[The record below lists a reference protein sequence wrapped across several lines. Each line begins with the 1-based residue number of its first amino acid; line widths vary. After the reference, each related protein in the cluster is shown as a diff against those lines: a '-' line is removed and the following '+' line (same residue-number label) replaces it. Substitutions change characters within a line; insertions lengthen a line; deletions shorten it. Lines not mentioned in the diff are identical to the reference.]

1 MTRQGLQQ
9 RHASGCT
16 RRGRCECPW
25 RASVYSA
32 TDGRQIKK
40 TFPSRAAALA
50 WREDTRVA
58 VRRRELRAPTG
69 ETLKQAADAFLGAAK
84 SGVARPRSGG
94 EYRPAT
100 LRSFERQLRLRVLP
114 QLGARKLSSIDRVT
128 LQDFVAQMLAD
139 GLSPALIEATC
150 TPLRAIFARA
160 VERQQLAMNPCLGLR
175 LPSERKRRERI
186 APPEECR
193 KLIEALRASD
203 RALWATL
210 LYAGLRRGEA
220 MALRIEDVDLAAGVI
235 HVRASWDQYAGR
247 GETKSGRDRRVPIT
261 AELRR
266 YLAGHLL
273 ALDWSDGL
281 IFGVSAVSPFKPTG
295 IGFRAGVDWRRAGVE
310 RITPHECRHT
320 FASLMIAAGV
330 NAKALSEFLGH
341 ANIGITLDTYGHL
354 MPGAEDEAAELLDG
368 YLRAS
373 SAATA

>member
-40 TFPSRAAALA
+40 TFPSRAAAMA

-273 ALDWSDGL
+273 ALDWSEGL
-281 IFGVSAVSPFKPTG
+281 IFGVSPVSPFKPTG
-295 IGFRAGVDWRRAGVE
+295 IAFRAGVDWRRAGLA

-330 NAKALSEFLGH
+330 NAKALSTFLGH
-341 ANIGITLDTYGHL
+341 SNIGVTLDTYGHL
-354 MPGAEDEAAELLDG
+354 MPGAEGEAAELLAG
-368 YLRAS
+368 YLTS